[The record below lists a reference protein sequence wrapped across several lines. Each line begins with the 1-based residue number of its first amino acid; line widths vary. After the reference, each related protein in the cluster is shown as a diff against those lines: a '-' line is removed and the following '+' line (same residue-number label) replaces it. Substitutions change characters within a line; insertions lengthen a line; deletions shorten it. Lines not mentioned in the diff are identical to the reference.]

1 MYRRR
6 FGIRF
11 LAFGLLFICAMALFR
26 AGVAQGYMMA
36 ASGMEGAV
44 VGPHYPMGHFRPV
57 GFGFAPVM
65 FGIGLIMFGLM
76 ILGKRSH
83 HHHAWRHHGPGPG
96 PRRGEHPHH
105 YPGWWGWDW
114 YYEEDEPSSP
124 ADRDKGAS
132 SEQKV

>member
-36 ASGMEGAV
+36 AGGMDGAV

-76 ILGKRSH
+76 MLGKRS
-83 HHHAWRHHGPGPG
+83 HHHAWRHHGPGPRKG
-96 PRRGEHPHH
+96 GRPYH

-124 ADRDKGAS
+124 ADRDKGAPS
-132 SEQKV
+132 KQKV